1 VALGSTQPS
10 HEREDNVSAWIVS
23 KLHIDYMVTAAIE
36 AGEAMVETPENEMFL
51 AVMRGMARSASV
63 ARLGANT
70 LPSAVTP
77 DGIFADWCEER
88 GFLKHAKR
96 LRESANVLRA
106 DETGRMLWRENLKS
120 VAYRYPDDGDGD
132 RPGPDAF
139 RDSDVDSYTWAKT
152 KLLNGAALY
161 KTLACYTY
169 QSCEHPDWAD
179 SEAQALTAR
188 LMPERAKLE
197 SWRHAALDNDTIPW
211 GW

>member
-1 VALGSTQPS
+1 
-10 HEREDNVSAWIVS
+10 VSAWIVS

-36 AGEAMVETPENEMFL
+36 AGEAMVETPENELFL
-51 AVMRGMARSASV
+51 AVMRGM
-63 ARLGANT
+63 
-70 LPSAVTP
+70 PSGVTA
-77 DGIFADWCEER
+77 DGKVLAPSLATDADRAIFAGWCEER

-96 LRESANVLRA
+96 LREGGNVMSA